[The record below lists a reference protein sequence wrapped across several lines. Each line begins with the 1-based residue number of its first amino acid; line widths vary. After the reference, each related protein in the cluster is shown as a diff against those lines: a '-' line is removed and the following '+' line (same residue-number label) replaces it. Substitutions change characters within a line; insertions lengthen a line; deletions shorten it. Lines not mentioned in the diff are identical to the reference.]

1 VVKHL
6 VSSDLKRNSYTVI
19 NFSVYVDKFLFTVCA
34 DNTVL
39 LWQWD
44 KQPKILA
51 MLSIEEKLSSIKE
64 MKFSPQGDNIFTFL
78 GDRMIVLVE

>member
-1 VVKHL
+1 
-6 VSSDLKRNSYTVI
+6 
-19 NFSVYVDKFLFTVCA
+19 VCA

-64 MKFSPQGDNIFTFL
+64 MKFSPQGDNLFTFL